1 MNDIGKFIIAIG
13 IGLVFL
19 GLIITV
25 GGKFGFGKL
34 PGDIYINKGNFKFFF
49 PITSSI
55 ILSIVLSLLLKI
67 FRKWR

>member
-1 MNDIGKFIIAIG
+1 MNDIGKLIITIG
-13 IGLVFL
+13 IGLVIL
-19 GLIITV
+19 GLIITI

-55 ILSIVLSLLLKI
+55 ILSIILSILLRL
-67 FRKWR
+67 FRK